1 MGHPVEAEAVLSA
14 DKGNFTPIA
23 AKRLSSDPRMRG
35 MEGLFR
41 FEIVV
46 IVLALATVFLLVL
59 VALARHDARS

>member
-1 MGHPVEAEAVLSA
+1 
-14 DKGNFTPIA
+14 
-23 AKRLSSDPRMRG
+23 

-46 IVLALATVFLLVL
+46 IGLALATVFLLVL